1 MKIKQIISLILAT
14 SILVQSTAIVYGKEV
29 DETAKTVHAPSEYFT
44 ESISDNTPNSS
55 ITESNDLDWTVK
67 SGMES
72 NHRKRLDPKVRKY
85 TLPAIANGDIR
96 VIVTQKHE
104 SILSEKNYQS
114 ASERI
119 NASQTALNSLSSVVS
134 AGENDIQS
142 MLKSSDKVVEI
153 DNLVYK
159 NSVETPEPTLSERLG
174 VMIGNFYPESFGAL
188 SLEEY
193 HDNNILGNDIK
204 IAILDTGLNYK
215 STELNIYGGTTF
227 VDGSES
233 WADDDGHGTAMAGII
248 GAAMDNEGLTG
259 IAPNAMLYSV
269 KVLDADGIGY
279 ISSVVKGIEW
289 AIENKMDI
297 IYFGFSVDQYSYALE
312 NAVNNAFENNILMV
326 APAGNSGN
334 QNVCYPAGLEHVISV
349 GSLDEEAGISSFS
362 NRGTSVDFY
371 APGESIESILYANN
385 KPTLVSGTSASAAQ
399 VAGMAALLLEEN
411 GSCSID
417 DLIPFFAVRNDSSDQ
432 EPSLNTSPHSFMSQ
446 TLTAIDLYN
455 AAHQNAQVLST
466 AKALTAPEPIALN
479 KECSG
484 TLTRA
489 NERKY
494 YQFTITHPSQAVT
507 FLMDPPTNKVYR
519 IFYQDSYSQI
529 NLNVTDQTL
538 VLPKGTYTFYVCG
551 QTSSDYSSQKY
562 YLKLETTKSTSA
574 VKEYL
579 QGHGVD
585 PTSGNFTYTFDD
597 LTSGLAG
604 EIFKIQRSYNSRDLT
619 QNHFNTGWTFNF
631 EGKAEYL
638 TLVDGDTEETQTNK
652 SIIAIRMPDGTNL
665 HFEEY
670 IYDDG
675 QIKFFPMDSRAKLK
689 RNEDSKCLS
698 VTTPDQTKY
707 FFNPVKEPS
716 TSQSA
721 VDAFANIDSPGCL
734 YKIVDKY
741 GNSTDI
747 NWHRGKIT
755 DITDAAGNTYTFT
768 YDSNKLISISD
779 AFGRSVTY
787 IYNGGTLIQ
796 STDSTGQ
803 SYYYSYGTY
812 GLLTEIKNDLGTTIA
827 SVTYAHPD
835 ALRYKVDILTDQ
847 YGTQYQYD
855 YDTINNKTSITAV
868 FDDEDQLVK
877 ITKTNYDAEHDIT
890 YYVDEAGYQS
900 SVEYYYQQSGGSMQ
914 LDPDGNV
921 CIAIDDD
928 YRKWKNG
935 EILKSVDKT
944 GLITSYTYPKPYDD
958 TLGLPIAKTVST
970 PNGNMLEYT
979 QYSYDTA
986 GNVITEK
993 NWREKE
999 SDGTGTYTG
1008 TNYIYENRVRLVQVQ
1023 KYLPVLS
1030 SRQSLPEMT
1039 DSNANDFAVTN
1050 YEYVTDNPIKG
1061 LVGKIVYPEQYTGNS
1076 ADKGWVYTY
1085 DSKGNLTSVTNP
1097 ESTAANEIKETFEY
1111 NNFGWVSKHVSGE
1124 GTVTEYEYNNN
1135 GQETKRTC
1143 IASTGNEVT
1152 RTVYN
1157 TLGLPVQTISPMQY
1171 NSSFET
1177 ADGGYSD
1184 LTAGERKEYYENGL
1198 LKKVTDPEGNITS
1211 YTYDSYG
1218 EISQIT
1224 RADGVIE
1231 GYYRQNY
1238 SNTKC
1243 YIYIREKVGAQEE
1256 LKRILL
1262 KEEKI
1267 SLTAGYTNKYEYTY
1281 YSDSPEYT
1289 SVYNLYDFRG
1299 NLYKRLDSYSGHD
1312 TTLIQNNYDLSGNLI
1327 EEASA
1332 ITSTDFALNF
1342 YSYGYDTNTH
1352 KTYVEKKCCDETSHL
1367 ALEDVSDAAKYRY
1380 TKTSYDKNGNAVQTL
1395 SSTKLENASPNL
1407 TNDSTVTE
1415 TREYYAD
1422 NLLKSETDAMGIVTA
1437 YEYDKDRKLNR
1448 MTVKDGTT
1456 VLSDIVYENNHY
1468 GKPVSIKTYDKKG
1481 NLTGA
1486 AFEQNGIS
1494 TQISSYTYD
1503 AKGNLLTQTDGNN
1516 HTTTLVYDSNNR
1528 LMTQYADGGLNTPS
1542 KTDSYKFDSR
1552 GNLTEHTDRNGKTT
1566 VNTYDVFDRLILTA
1580 CDGESTAYTY
1590 DGNGN
1595 ILTMTD
1601 SSGVTTYTYDS
1612 MGRILTQNHS
1622 VTGTVTYTYDNY
1634 TNIPYGL
1641 VSETTT
1647 DPKGHTVEKW
1657 YDAED
1662 KIYKV
1667 IDSSLIT
1674 EYTYYDNNVLH
1685 TVKAPDGTIST
1696 HTYDAAGNL
1705 IGLETKTAADS
1716 VIASYTYTY
1725 SDGFVGGY
1733 NQISKTETKNGASAE
1748 TTAYEYDAQGRLI
1761 KVTHPSGTVN
1771 AYTYDTAGNRLSKV
1785 SSKDGIIATNVYS
1798 YDEQNRLTETV
1809 AATNGS
1815 SAEVHTYF
1823 GYDNNGNQISK
1834 WVQSV
1839 GVSDGENSVTL
1850 GELGVN
1856 AAGDMALYSY
1866 DNFNRLTGILQ
1877 GNTTIQN
1884 AYNGRGQKISR
1895 TTDGE
1900 TRYYVYDGNT
1910 VIAELDGQNELKARN
1925 VYGRNL
1931 ISRTKR
1937 LFR

>member
-29 DETAKTVHAPSEYFT
+29 DKTAETVHAPSEYFT
-44 ESISDNTPNSS
+44 ESISDNTLNSS
-55 ITESNDLDWTVK
+55 ITESNDLDWAVK
-67 SGMES
+67 SGTES

-85 TLPAIANGDIR
+85 TLPAIANSDVR

-104 SILSEKNYQS
+104 SVLSEKYQS

-134 AGENDIQS
+134 AGGTDIQS

-289 AIENKMDI
+289 AIENEMDI

-349 GSLDEEAGISSFS
+349 GSLDEEADISSFS
-362 NRGTSVDFY
+362 NRGTTVDFY

-417 DLIPFFAVRNDSSDQ
+417 DLIPFFAVRNDSSAQ
-432 EPSLNTSPHSFMSQ
+432 EPSLDTSTHSFMSK
-446 TLTAIDLYN
+446 TLTAVDLYN

-466 AKALTAPEPIALN
+466 AKAVTAYDTIALDETRSVLLTSA
-479 KECSG
+479 KEK
-484 TLTRA
+484 
-489 NERKY
+489 KY
-494 YQFTITHPSQAVT
+494 YRLEIRKPSQ
-507 FLMDPPTNKVYR
+507 KVKFVLNPQQNAAYE
-519 IFYQDSYSQI
+519 IYYQDSYSNI
-529 NLNVTDQTL
+529 NFKVTNQEL
-538 VLPKGTYTFYVCG
+538 ILQSGVHKFFLYKK
-551 QTSSDYSSQKY
+551 TSNSQSCSLTVKNIQ
-562 YLKLETTKSTSA
+562 STSA

-579 QGHGVD
+579 QGNGVD
-585 PTSGNFTYTFDD
+585 PTNGNFTYTFED

-604 EIFKIQRSYNSRDLT
+604 ETFKIKRSYNSRDIT
-619 QNHFNTGWTFNF
+619 KNHFNIGWTFNY

-638 TLVDGDTEETQTNK
+638 TLVDSDTEKEEIDTSVIVT
-652 SIIAIRMPDGTNL
+652 RLPDGTNL
-665 HFEEY
+665 HFQKYE
-670 IYDDG
+670 G
-675 QIKFFPMDSRAKLK
+675 QTKFLPMDSRAELR
-689 RNEDSKCLS
+689 RNEDSKYFS

-721 VDAFANIDSPGCL
+721 VDTFANIDSPGCL

-747 NWHRGKIT
+747 NWHGGKIT

-803 SYYYSYGTY
+803 SYYYSYEDD
-812 GLLTEIKNDLGTTIA
+812 LLTEIKNDLGTTIA

-835 ALRYKVDILTDQ
+835 ILRYKVDILTDQ

-855 YDTINNKTSITAV
+855 YDTINNKTSITAI
-868 FDDEDQLVK
+868 FDDEGQVVK
-877 ITKTNYDAEHDIT
+877 TTETGYDAEHDIT
-890 YYVDEAGYQS
+890 YYVDEAGCKS
-900 SVEYYYQQSGGSMQ
+900 SVEYYYQQSGGSIQ

-993 NWREKE
+993 NWRTQE

-1061 LVGKIVYPEQYTGNS
+1061 LVGKIVYPEQYTGSS

-1097 ESTAANEIKETFEY
+1097 ESTAANEIIETFEY
-1111 NNFGWVSKHVSGE
+1111 NNFGWVSKHTSGE

-1211 YTYDSYG
+1211 YTYDPYG

-1224 RADGVIE
+1224 RADGSIE
-1231 GYYRQNY
+1231 LFDRPDFKTTNYYIKPNEQSGYF
-1238 SNTKC
+1238 
-1243 YIYIREKVGAQEE
+1243 
-1256 LKRILL
+1256 LL
-1262 KEEKI
+1262 SGKMKALPK
-1267 SLTAGYTNKYEYTY
+1267 SGYTNEYEYEYQGTNSM
-1281 YSDSPEYT
+1281 YSAIQ
-1289 SVYNLYDFRG
+1289 NQYDFRG
-1299 NLYKRLDSYSGHD
+1299 NLYRRYHYDSNYYI
-1312 TTLIQNNYDLSGNLI
+1312 IQNNYDLSGNLI

-1332 ITSTDFALNF
+1332 ITDTDFALNF

-1468 GKPVSIKTYDKKG
+1468 GKPVSIKTYVDKSRVTNAATLLHDTHGDYSLVTNSYDKNGNLSSQVSDNGAVTKFTYNNNNLQTTVRYYESESDASPAQETFSYDYAGHVIQSSDKNGNTTRFLYDGFGNLVYTVYPNGRTAFSVYDYQNRKTAEVSAIDYTGSVSAEHVGLDTLSDDISNLSSMNRTEYTYDRFDNVLTKTRKTYNAQTNTTSTAVLETNTYNIRGDRLTTTDAQGNKTTYEYNTFGNCIKIADPAKNTDNGEYSLAYEYDAFNRKTAEKNNYGAYKYTYDKKG

-1486 AFEQNGIS
+1486 AFEQNGVS

-1552 GNLTEHTDRNGKTT
+1552 GNLTEHIDRNGKTT
-1566 VNTYDVFDRLILTA
+1566 VNTYDVFDRLIITA

-1622 VTGTVTYTYDNY
+1622 VTGTVTYTYP
-1634 TNIPYGL
+1634 IFPMAWFRKQR
-1641 VSETTT
+1641 
-1647 DPKGHTVEKW
+1647 P
-1657 YDAED
+1657 
-1662 KIYKV
+1662 IR
-1667 IDSSLIT
+1667 
-1674 EYTYYDNNVLH
+1674 
-1685 TVKAPDGTIST
+1685 KAIR
-1696 HTYDAAGNL
+1696 L
-1705 IGLETKTAADS
+1705 
-1716 VIASYTYTY
+1716 
-1725 SDGFVGGY
+1725 
-1733 NQISKTETKNGASAE
+1733 KNG
-1748 TTAYEYDAQGRLI
+1748 
-1761 KVTHPSGTVN
+1761 
-1771 AYTYDTAGNRLSKV
+1771 
-1785 SSKDGIIATNVYS
+1785 
-1798 YDEQNRLTETV
+1798 
-1809 AATNGS
+1809 
-1815 SAEVHTYF
+1815 
-1823 GYDNNGNQISK
+1823 
-1834 WVQSV
+1834 
-1839 GVSDGENSVTL
+1839 
-1850 GELGVN
+1850 
-1856 AAGDMALYSY
+1856 MM
-1866 DNFNRLTGILQ
+1866 
-1877 GNTTIQN
+1877 
-1884 AYNGRGQKISR
+1884 QKIR
-1895 TTDGE
+1895 F
-1900 TRYYVYDGNT
+1900 
-1910 VIAELDGQNELKARN
+1910 
-1925 VYGRNL
+1925 
-1931 ISRTKR
+1931 TK
-1937 LFR
+1937 LLTAH